1 MPTLMTKDDVMRTAV
16 NLGRAD
22 QVWSETF
29 DTASGEFRFS
39 FPHSGNY
46 QIVIMSVSAPE
57 EENSQKKNIRFGLLK
72 DKLKNRRRIGAM
84 AGRWPDYSYERDR
97 EMDAEIAADCDAFKD
112 GAL

>member
-46 QIVIMSVSAPE
+46 
-57 EENSQKKNIRFGLLK
+57 
-72 DKLKNRRRIGAM
+72 
-84 AGRWPDYSYERDR
+84 
-97 EMDAEIAADCDAFKD
+97 
-112 GAL
+112 

>member
-16 NLGRAD
+16 NLGRAG

-39 FPHSGNY
+39 FPHSGSY

-57 EENSQKKNIRFGLLK
+57 EKISHKKNIRFGLLK
-72 DKLKNRRRIGAM
+72 DKLKNWNYDA
-84 AGRWPDYSYERDR
+84 DR
-97 EMDAEIAADCDAFKD
+97 ALDEEICGMFECLKENA
-112 GAL
+112 